1 MGIASKAG
9 DWTFKAFTAGL
20 GVATIYLATTFSVN
34 VYRGLSWH
42 NAQSINYCL
51 VCCSLCT
58 RFHNSPISFEL
69 AKVAMFCFP
78 FPFDLIKWTS
88 KTPESNPHDIN
99 FNCCLQ
105 SSKQV
110 LVNPF

>member
-42 NAQSINYCL
+42 NAQSLNASMKEYL
-51 VCCSLCT
+51 ERL
-58 RFHNSPISFEL
+58 FHNSPISFEL
-69 AKVAMFCFP
+69 AQVAMFCFP

-88 KTPESNPHDIN
+88 KMPESNPHDIN